1 MARLTKLRSLLKAEK
16 LDGIFVKG
24 DTSLRYFTG
33 FTGGE
38 SLLYVDKE
46 QAVIITDSRYILQ
59 AQTQAPSCT
68 IVQHTQGF
76 WPEVAKLKVGTNL
89 GLDGD
94 YFSYTEQV
102 ALTAVLP
109 QATWKNLI
117 LSKLRQV
124 KTQEEIALIQ
134 KAVDISDQA
143 FAQLLPNIKAGR
155 RECDLA
161 AELEYYMRLLG
172 SEKTSFTT
180 IVASGTRGALPHG
193 VASDKRIQLGELVT
207 FDFGATYHGYCSDI
221 TRTVCIG
228 EADTWQREIY
238 SIVLEANFLGEKIAK
253 PGVSGFAV
261 DKRVRDFIAHKGYGA
276 YFGHGLGHGVGMDIH
291 EYPTVNSRNKE
302 PLPVNA
308 IVTIEPGIYLPNKGG
323 LRIEDTV
330 LITETGCQRLTN
342 APKELLEL

>member
-1 MARLTKLRSLLKAEK
+1 MSKLTKLRTLLKSEK

-24 DTSLRYFTG
+24 DTSIRYFTG

-38 SLLYVDKE
+38 SLLYVDKN
-46 QAVIITDSRYILQ
+46 QAIIITDSRYILQ
-59 AQTQAPSCT
+59 AQTQAPNCT
-68 IVQHTQGF
+68 ILQHTKGF
-76 WPEVAKLKVGTNL
+76 WPEVAKLPVGTNL

-94 YFSYTEQV
+94 YFSYTEQT
-102 ALTAVLP
+102 ALAKALP
-109 QATWKNLI
+109 KALWKNLE
-117 LSKLRQV
+117 LSRLRQV

-134 KAVDISDQA
+134 KAVDISDEA
-143 FAQLLPNIKAGR
+143 FAKLIPDIKAGKT
-155 RECDLA
+155 ESELA

-180 IVASGTRGALPHG
+180 IVASGVRGALPHG

-228 EADTWQREIY
+228 EAETWQREIY

-253 PGVSGFAV
+253 PGISGYAI

-276 YFGHGLGHGVGMDIH
+276 YFGHGLGHGVGLDIH
-291 EYPTVNSRNKE
+291 EQPVVNSKNKE